1 MKQSKGSIP
10 VPAHICTDEI
20 THGRC
25 LGDLQEELYEA
36 MSRVDEMEG
45 RAIEA
50 EDKLA
55 RALNDVEDY
64 AAMLRSA
71 KDELEDAKAINEQYE
86 LEMGEIRQR
95 KRVHRRDADEQRKKK
110 RRLRRELEALKSAKK
125 GRGDDDGEK

>member
-10 VPAHICTDEI
+10 MPAHICTDEA

-55 RALNDVEDY
+55 RALSDVEDY
-64 AAMLRSA
+64 AAMLRSVRE
-71 KDELEDAKAINEQYE
+71 ELEDARTLNEQYE
-86 LEMGEIRQR
+86 LDMDEIRQR
-95 KRVHRRDADEQRKKK
+95 KRIHRQDAEEQRKRK
-110 RRLRRELEALKSAKK
+110 RRLQRELEALKSAKK